1 MSSFVTSRNSVIFL
15 FTSWLTAPYS
25 ASFVHYIR
33 CTCPKPST
41 FPNYVFDLSRLP
53 HILISNLVLQN
64 ELEKKKQSRGP
75 TEVIERCIN
84 FRAMLLWKKVFVAW
98 AQKRSNPTHHCDIN
112 FTFHIM
118 FLSNVM
124 AKLRVCILFS
134 FIMTTLMLDDIHQR
148 KSSLRPFDSKKKVW
162 APSPYV
168 VSKGDN
174 FPTKLIFCHINIP
187 KH

>member
-1 MSSFVTSRNSVIFL
+1 MPPSHPIPSNLFCHTTPSACPPSLHPGTPSSSFYLLTHSSIFRIVCPL
-15 FTSWLTAPYS
+15 YPLAFC
-25 ASFVHYIR
+25 

-64 ELEKKKQSRGP
+64 ELEKKKQLRGP

-98 AQKRSNPTHHCDIN
+98 AQKRSNPTHHCAIN

-118 FLSNVM
+118 VLSNVM

-148 KSSLRPFDSKKKVW
+148 KSSLRPFDSKKKV
-162 APSPYV
+162 
-168 VSKGDN
+168 
-174 FPTKLIFCHINIP
+174 
-187 KH
+187 